1 MSLPSYYRW
10 LEIDQLGDVTV
21 VRFTTRTILGN
32 DAIQAIGDQ
41 LLGLVEQ
48 AGCRQFVLNLE
59 NVESVSTAMVGKLV
73 ALHRRLDAAQGRLV
87 LCRLGPFLVEIFKVL
102 NLGELTRVYGEEQEA
117 VQSFAPVSGAARAGK
132 D

>member
-1 MSLPSYYRW
+1 MPLPSYYRW
-10 LEIDQLGDVTV
+10 LEIEQVGDVTV
-21 VRFTTRTILGN
+21 VRFTTRTILSN
-32 DAIQAIGDQ
+32 DAIEAIGGQ

-59 NVESVSTAMVGKLV
+59 NVESISTAMVGKFV
-73 ALHRRLDAAQGRLV
+73 ALHRRLEAAQGRLV

-102 NLGELTRVYGEEQEA
+102 NLGQLARVYGEETEA
-117 VQSFAPVSGAARAGK
+117 VQSFGAASGAAVPGK

>member
-1 MSLPSYYRW
+1 MPLPSYYRW
-10 LEIDQLGDVTV
+10 LEIEQVGDVTV

-32 DAIQAIGDQ
+32 DAIEAIGGQ

-73 ALHRRLDAAQGRLV
+73 GVHRRLEAAHGRLV

-102 NLGELTRVYGEEQEA
+102 NLGPLARVYGDEQEA
-117 VQSFAPVSGAARAGK
+117 VQSFAAASGAASPGK

>member
-10 LEIDQLGDVTV
+10 LEVEQFGEVTV

-32 DAIQAIGDQ
+32 DAIEAIGTQ
-41 LLGLVEQ
+41 LTGLVEE
-48 AGCRQFVLNLE
+48 AGCRQFVLNLA

-73 ALHRRLDAAQGRLV
+73 GLHRHIEAAHGRLV
-87 LCRLGPFLVEIFKVL
+87 LCRLGPFLLEIFKVL
-102 NLGELTRVYGEEQEA
+102 NLGPLARVYGEEREA
-117 VQSFAPVSGAARAGK
+117 IDSFTAASGAAVPGK

>member
-1 MSLPSYYRW
+1 MPLPSYYRW
-10 LEIDQLGDVTV
+10 LEIEQFGDVTV

-32 DAIQAIGDQ
+32 DAIEAIGGQ

-73 ALHRRLDAAQGRLV
+73 ALHRRLEAAHGRLV

-102 NLGELTRVYGEEQEA
+102 NLGQLAHVYGEEQEA
-117 VQSFAPVSGAARAGK
+117 VQSFAAESGAASPGK
-132 D
+132 G

>member
-1 MSLPSYYRW
+1 MPLPSYYRW
-10 LEIDQLGDVTV
+10 LETEQVGDVTV

-32 DAIQAIGDQ
+32 DAIEAIGAQ

-59 NVESVSTAMVGKLV
+59 NVESISTAMVGKFV
-73 ALHRRLDAAQGRLV
+73 ALHRSLQAAQGRLV
-87 LCRLGPFLVEIFKVL
+87 LCRLGPFLIEIFKVL
-102 NLGELTRVYGEEQEA
+102 KLGQLARVYGEETEA
-117 VQSFAPVSGAARAGK
+117 VQSFGAASRAALSGR

>member
-1 MSLPSYYRW
+1 MPLPSYYRW

-32 DAIQAIGDQ
+32 DAIEAIGTQ
-41 LLGLVEQ
+41 LLGLVEE

-59 NVESVSTAMVGKLV
+59 NVESISTAMVGKLV
-73 ALHRRLDAAQGRLV
+73 SLHRRLDAAQGRLV
-87 LCRLGPFLVEIFKVL
+87 LCRLGPFLIEIFKIL
-102 NLGELTRVYGEEQEA
+102 NLGQLARVYGEEQEA
-117 VQSFAPVSGAARAGK
+117 VQSFAAASGAASPGK